1 MTVSTV
7 ARSLSPYRRVLA
19 VPGALAFSLTGLLA
33 RMPMSMASIGIVLLV
48 QQATGSYRVAGVASA
63 AYTVAEAGLG
73 IAQGRL
79 LDRIGQGRV
88 LAAAG
93 ALFGVAMALL
103 IVCVEAGW
111 PRGLVYVFAAAGG
124 GTLPTIGSSVRA
136 RWSHVLGTGRELATA
151 FALES
156 VVDEIVF
163 LIGPIVVTA
172 LATGWSPA
180 AGLGIAVVACVTGTL
195 LFATRRDTEPP
206 ARRHDAASGPRPPMP
221 WATVV
226 PLAVVSLALG
236 MLFGATEVATIAFT
250 DEHGHRGL
258 AGLTLA
264 SWSVGSL
271 LSGLV
276 TGLVSWRSGPATR
289 LRWGALAMALGAVP
303 LLFAGSIPVVAALL
317 FVAGW
322 GIAPTMVSSV
332 SLIERSVP
340 SGRLT
345 EGMAIQ
351 STGVIGGVAPGAA
364 LAGVIVDA
372 HGASAAYWLPVAAG
386 FTAVLAA
393 QLLPRAAH
401 VTRCS
406 VH

>member
-48 QQATGSYRVAGVASA
+48 QQATGSYRIAGVASA
-63 AYTVAEAGLG
+63 AYTITEAGLA
-73 IAQGRL
+73 IVQGRL

-88 LAAAG
+88 LAGAG
-93 ALFGVAMALL
+93 VLFGAAMGML
-103 IVCVEAGW
+103 IVCVDAGW

-124 GTLPTIGSSVRA
+124 GTLPTIGSAVRA
-136 RWSHVLGTGRELATA
+136 RWSHVLGAGRALATA

-172 LATGWSPA
+172 LATAWNPA
-180 AGLGIAVVACVTGTL
+180 AGLGIAVVACVIGTL
-195 LFATRRDTEPP
+195 LFAARRDTEPP
-206 ARRHDAASGPRPPMP
+206 AHRHDAASGPRPAMP

-236 MLFGATEVATIAFT
+236 MLFGATEVTTIAFT

-264 SWSVGSL
+264 CWSVGSL

-340 SGRLT
+340 PGRLT

-364 LAGVIVDA
+364 LAGIVVDA

-393 QLLPRAAH
+393 QLLPRASLRA
-401 VTRCS
+401 
-406 VH
+406 

>member
-206 ARRHDAASGPRPPMP
+206 AHRHDAASGPRPPMP

-364 LAGVIVDA
+364 LAGVVVDA